1 MATFIEML
9 LDEVIY
15 DHSRRDFIQ
24 NARKYYLKIWFISFT
39 HMYVI
44 FAAVI
49 TLGIYMCCDAIYMY
63 SVHTCTMCCDLHV
76 LWRDLRIQKYCNIK
90 GVSK

>member
-1 MATFIEML
+1 MYVYMYLATFIEML

-39 HMYVI
+39 YMYMYVI

-49 TLGIYMCCDAIYMY
+49 TLGMYMCCDAIYAFKNMQY
-63 SVHTCTMCCDLHV
+63 
-76 LWRDLRIQKYCNIK
+76 K
-90 GVSK
+90 GSE

>member
-1 MATFIEML
+1 ML

-49 TLGIYMCCDAIYMY
+49 TLGIYMRSCMYMCCDAIYMY
-63 SVHTCTMCCDLHV
+63 IHV
-76 LWRDLRIQKYCNIK
+76 L
-90 GVSK
+90 